1 MALKRTKKAIEFVSM
16 FIPSFRSATET
27 TQPLW
32 GVQQIPGGDPDLRAS
47 QISFEGDRYA
57 RAEIVKASTAIAIA
71 NTLIQHLKQKFTVDT
86 AEEKQNYGWITR
98 ENIESK
104 AEDIAVLRKYPP

>member
-47 QISFEGDRYA
+47 
-57 RAEIVKASTAIAIA
+57 
-71 NTLIQHLKQKFTVDT
+71 
-86 AEEKQNYGWITR
+86 
-98 ENIESK
+98 
-104 AEDIAVLRKYPP
+104 